1 MVECKYTY
9 TFHNPNTYENFLS
22 LGDWFGNSPI
32 YKEKLKL
39 EQINSVRDA
48 VLHNKNVYIIGIK
61 GRDLS
66 YITGITNERLEL
78 KAVDDLTGGNDEYVV
93 YKIKYLTDKQF

>member
-1 MVECKYTY
+1 M
-9 TFHNPNTYENFLS
+9 
-22 LGDWFGNSPI
+22 
-32 YKEKLKL
+32 
-39 EQINSVRDA
+39 
-48 VLHNKNVYIIGIK
+48 HNKNVYIIGIK